1 MSRDQI
7 EDLLKRVSLAKPAS
21 GSRDRVLSG
30 ARERAAE
37 RARASYNATL
47 KATSAALVVVVV
59 SGILLDR
66 AASRRVERLI
76 YCPVAQREVETST
89 RELARELAERP
100 PLAIHHIRR
109 CIYEGMDMSLDDGLA
124 LESELFQELIK
135 SDEAIERM
143 RAYVATGQRGERGL
157 IEDEK
162 EKLERKWQEERK

>member
-7 EDLLKRVSLAKPAS
+7 EDLVKRVALAKPAS

-76 YCPVAQREVETST
+76 YRPVAQREVETST
-89 RELARELAERP
+89 RELARELAETLDGDDRARIEEY
-100 PLAIHHIRR
+100 LARFMRLSGAGRAPVGRGTGIDWH
-109 CIYEGMDMSLDDGLA
+109 DTGL
-124 LESELFQELIK
+124 S
-135 SDEAIERM
+135 
-143 RAYVATGQRGERGL
+143 
-157 IEDEK
+157 
-162 EKLERKWQEERK
+162 LERLMEGEYQWNGQAG